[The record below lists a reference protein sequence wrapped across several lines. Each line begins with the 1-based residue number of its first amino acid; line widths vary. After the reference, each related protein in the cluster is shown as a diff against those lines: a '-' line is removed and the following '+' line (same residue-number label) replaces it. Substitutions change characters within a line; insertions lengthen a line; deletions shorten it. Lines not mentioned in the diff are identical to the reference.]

1 MSPEKVLIVY
11 FSRTGRTK
19 ILAREISH
27 KLGCAIEEVK
37 TPKRY
42 TGILGYQLALLQATF
57 KVLPEIAPIQ
67 SNLANYD
74 LIIMGGP
81 VWGGS
86 ICSPLRTFIESY
98 KNEFKNVAFMAA
110 QSRKIGRNYVFDQ
123 MRIAAQRIP
132 LATLDI
138 TERDFKNGLYKNS
151 ISSFIMKLSLINP
164 KINRRRIAEP
174 TTTEANY

>member
-19 ILAREISH
+19 TLARELSH

-42 TGILGYQLALLQATF
+42 AGFFGYQFALLQATF
-57 KVLPEIAPIQ
+57 KVLPEIAPLQ
-67 SNLANYD
+67 NNLANFD
-74 LIIMGGP
+74 LIILAGP

-98 KNEFKNVAFMAA
+98 KNEFKNVAFMAT
-110 QSRKIGRNYVFDQ
+110 QKGTIGRNHVFDQ
-123 MRIAAQRIP
+123 MRVAAQRIP

-138 TERDFKNGLYKNS
+138 AEREFKSGLYKNS

-164 KINRRRIAEP
+164 KINKRRIAEP
-174 TTTEANY
+174 PTTEANY